1 MGKKHSSPEDKS
13 LSIEPTCGLKPYENS
28 VTYNKNKK
36 TGEWEIIN
44 PAGAIAYNY
53 LYREDKD

>member
-1 MGKKHSSPEDKS
+1 MGKKRGPQEEKSEGPES
-13 LSIEPTCGLKPYENS
+13 TSGLNPHENS
-28 VTYNKNKK
+28 VTYRKNKK

-53 LYREDKD
+53 IYREDKD